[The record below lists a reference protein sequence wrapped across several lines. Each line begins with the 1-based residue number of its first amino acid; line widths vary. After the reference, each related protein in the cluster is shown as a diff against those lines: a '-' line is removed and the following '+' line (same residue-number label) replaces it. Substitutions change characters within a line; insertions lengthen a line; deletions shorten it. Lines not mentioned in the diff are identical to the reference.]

1 MVHIFMNWL
10 DSLLSVPRVCEF
22 FIGEEWS
29 CDLAPQFLDRGR
41 LLSDGG
47 KVLNIDHF
55 IGSQSGFVA
64 TARVQGSRVQP
75 YKVHLNG
82 RFEKGSWVF
91 WGECACPVGDDCKH
105 VAAVVYDLQKAI
117 RAADTE
123 MDGASDHQFWLNS
136 LTSVLGHDEKPKK
149 EPKKQTRQTAAL
161 AYLVTLR
168 DDGLLRMGFGKI
180 AYPPN
185 KRPPRVENASLSPNI
200 RTRVPAYFQEGDAEL
215 TFALQNRIPKAP
227 DSNHYWYEVRVLK
240 GPYAESILPQMLET
254 ERVFLADEFTAARLA
269 PFPNPIKAGPSLA
282 LAPQWEVSVDGDCT
296 PSIGLPSKR
305 VRLIEVEGSHY
316 LDLEKH
322 LLGPVELAAGH
333 SLALLRAWL
342 SGPTITASAA
352 ARLTA
357 EMEERGIPV
366 VLPRPVT
373 LEEKELKHDGVT
385 VVLSFF
391 RGPILKSIQR
401 PVFGG
406 TTQVAAQPLIGATL
420 SFRYADRELEFT
432 PSFPKSSRVAS
443 RDHLLVVKR
452 DVKSEKLALTMLE
465 EIDILPAQEIFKKEF
480 LNEKYQE
487 CFGIND
493 EVEDWDFVWANH
505 LAVSVPTLEEIG
517 WEIRYDESFDL
528 SVTEAEEMFTDLSED
543 TAKGIDWFQFD
554 TGIVTT
560 EGQRQSLM
568 ELIANFLRT
577 NDDIPGDDTL
587 DDDQRVLVTDK
598 LGKSFFN
605 LPARRFFRIVRSVRD
620 LFDRPDD
627 GLHRL
632 EAATIAEELQLD
644 DSKTLA
650 DLRALGEQL
659 KKKEPH
665 VPVKIPS
672 KIKAELR
679 DYQKDGFQWL
689 QFLARHH
696 LHGILADD
704 MGLGKTLQ
712 ALTHIVAEIQGKRH
726 EGKPSFVVAPT
737 SVVPNWAA
745 EAKRFAPSLKILVL
759 HGVDRQDDFKKI
771 EKSDLVITSYA
782 LLQRDQVEH
791 RKHSYHLALLDE
803 AQYIKNPNAKV
814 SIAACKLDAKHR
826 VCLSGTPMENHLGE
840 LWSLTRFLMPGLLGT
855 QDTFNKVFR
864 TPIERHRDA
873 DAQRAL
879 NARVGNLILRRTKDQ
894 VVLEL
899 PAKTEIIHRIPL
911 NKEQQEIYESV
922 RTAMDSKVRDAIA
935 DKGLARSQIIVLDA
949 LLKLRQV
956 CCHPQLIK
964 TEISKKAKHSA
975 KLDFLVELL
984 ATLIEE
990 GRRILLFS
998 QFTTMLAMIEEH
1010 LKKEK
1015 IKYVK
1020 ITGATR
1026 DRKTPVEEFQAGG
1039 VPVFLI
1045 SLKAGGTGLNLTAA
1059 DTVIHYD
1066 PWWNPAAENQATDR
1080 AHRIGQTQ
1088 PVFVHK
1094 LVCEGSIE
1102 ERILELQ
1109 ARKSKL
1115 VEALLSQETTKLRL
1129 DTGTLEN
1136 LLSPIG

>member
-1 MVHIFMNWL
+1 MVLASMNWL

-22 FIGEEWS
+22 LLSEEWS
-29 CDLAPQFLDRGR
+29 RHFAPECLDRGLR
-41 LLSDGG
+41 LAASG
-47 KVLNIDHF
+47 KVLDIDHF

-75 YKVHLNG
+75 YKVSLNG
-82 RFEKGSWVF
+82 RFERGEWLF
-91 WGECACPVGDDCKH
+91 WGGCACPVSEDCKH
-105 VAAVVYDLQKAI
+105 VAALVYDLQKAI
-117 RAADTE
+117 REAEEDIGE
-123 MDGASDHQFWLNS
+123 SHDHRFWLNS
-136 LTSVLGHDEKPKK
+136 LTSALGHEEKA
-149 EPKKQTRQTAAL
+149 KKQAKPSRKTAAL
-161 AYLVTLR
+161 AFLVTLR
-168 DDGLLRMGFGKI
+168 DDGLLRVGFGKI
-180 AYPPN
+180 AYPSS
-185 KRPPRVENASLSPNI
+185 KRPPRVENASLTPSI

-215 TFALQNRIPKAP
+215 TFGLQNRIPKAP
-227 DSNHYWYEVRVLK
+227 DSNRYWYEVRVLQ
-240 GPYAESILPQMLET
+240 GPYAEAILPQMLET
-254 ERVFLADEFTAARLA
+254 ERVFLADEFTAARFA
-269 PFPNPIKAGPSLA
+269 PFPDPIKAGPSLA
-282 LAPQWEVSVDGDCT
+282 LAPQWDVSADGDCT
-296 PSIGLPSKR
+296 PSVGLLSR
-305 VRLIEVEGSHY
+305 EVRLIEVEGPHY
-316 LDLEKH
+316 LDLGKH
-322 LLGPVELAAGH
+322 LLGPIELAPGH
-333 SLALLRAWL
+333 SLELLRAWL
-342 SGPTITASAA
+342 SGPIVTAGAA

-357 EMEERGIPV
+357 EMEERGVPV

-373 LEEKELKHDGVT
+373 LEEKELKHDGGQAILT
-385 VVLSFF
+385 FF
-391 RGPILKSIQR
+391 RGPILKSLQR
-401 PVFGG
+401 AVFGG
-406 TTQVAAQPLIGATL
+406 STQVAAPPLIGASL
-420 SFRYADRELEFT
+420 SFRYADREFNFT
-432 PSFPKSSRVAS
+432 PTFPKTSRIAS
-443 RDHLLVVKR
+443 RDHLLVVTR
-452 DVKSEKLALTMLE
+452 DVKLEKSALTMLAE
-465 EIDILPAQEIFKKEF
+465 VDILPAFEIFKKDV

-487 CFGIND
+487 SFGIEE
-493 EVEDWDFVWANH
+493 EVEDWDFAWANH
-505 LAVSVPTLEEIG
+505 LAVTVPTLEELG
-517 WEIRYDESFDL
+517 WEVRYDATFDL
-528 SVTEAEEMFTDLSED
+528 SVTEAEDMFTDLSED
-543 TAKGIDWFQFD
+543 PSQGIDWFQFD

-577 NDDIPGDDTL
+577 NDDIPDDEEL

-632 EAATIAEELQLD
+632 EAAAIAEELQLD
-644 DSKTLA
+644 ESKTLA

-665 VPVKIPS
+665 VPVALPS

-726 EGKPSFVVAPT
+726 EGKPSLVVAPT
-737 SVVPNWAA
+737 SVVPNWES
-745 EAKRFAPSLKILVL
+745 EAKRFAPSLKVLVL
-759 HGVDRQDDFKKI
+759 HGQDRQSDFKKI
-771 EKSDLVITSYA
+771 DQCHLVITSYA

-791 RKHSYHLALLDE
+791 RKHRYHLALLDE
-803 AQYIKNPNAKV
+803 AQYIKNPKAKV
-814 SIAACKLDAKHR
+814 AIAACRLEAQHR
-826 VCLSGTPMENHLGE
+826 LCLSGTPMENHLGE

-855 QDTFNKVFR
+855 QETFNKIFR
-864 TPIERHRDA
+864 TPIERHRDTE
-873 DAQRAL
+873 AQRAL

-894 VVLEL
+894 VAREL
-899 PAKTEIIHRIPL
+899 PPKTEMIHRIPL

-922 RTAMDSKVRDAIA
+922 RTAMDSKVREAIA

-964 TEISKKAKHSA
+964 TEIAKKAKRSA

-998 QFTTMLAMIEEH
+998 QFTTMLGMIEDH

-1026 DRKTPVEEFQAGG
+1026 DRKTPVEQFQSGEI
-1039 VPVFLI
+1039 PIFLI

-1080 AHRIGQTQ
+1080 AHRIGQTN

-1094 LVCEGSIE
+1094 LVSEGTIE

-1115 VEALLSQETTKLRL
+1115 VEALLSQETTKLKL
-1129 DTGTLEN
+1129 DTETLGN
-1136 LLSPIG
+1136 LLAPIDS

>member
-1 MVHIFMNWL
+1 MNWL

-22 FIGEEWS
+22 LLGEEWTRDFNVQS
-29 CDLAPQFLDRGR
+29 LDRGLR
-41 LLSDGG
+41 LVASGR
-47 KVLNIDHF
+47 VLDIDHF

-64 TARVQGSRVQP
+64 TARVQGSRIQP
-75 YKVHLNG
+75 YKVSLNG
-82 RFEKGSWVF
+82 RFERGEWLF
-91 WGECACPVGDDCKH
+91 WSGCACPVGEDCKH
-105 VAAVVYDLQKAI
+105 VAALFYEMQKAI
-117 RAADTE
+117 REAEEDR
-123 MDGASDHQFWLNS
+123 GGSQDHRFWLNS
-136 LTSVLGHDEKPKK
+136 LTSALGHEAKPKK
-149 EPKKQTRQTAAL
+149 GAKPSRRKAAL
-161 AYLVTLR
+161 AFLVTLR
-168 DDGLLRMGFGKI
+168 DDGLLRVGFGKI

-185 KRPPRVENASLSPNI
+185 HRPPRVENASLTPNI

-227 DSNHYWYEVRVLK
+227 NSDHHWYEVRVLQ
-240 GPYAESILPQMLET
+240 GPYAGAILPQLLET
-254 ERVFLADEFTAARLA
+254 ERVFLADEFTAARFA
-269 PFPNPIKAGPSLA
+269 SFPDPIKAGPSLA
-282 LAPQWEVSVDGDCT
+282 LAPQWDVSADGDCK
-296 PSIGLPSKR
+296 PSIGLPSR
-305 VRLIEVEGSHY
+305 NVRLIEVAGPHY
-316 LDLEKH
+316 LDFGKH
-322 LLGPVELAAGH
+322 LLGPVELAPGH

-357 EMEERGIPV
+357 EMEEQGISV

-373 LEEKELKHDGVT
+373 LEEKDLEHEGAQPILT
-385 VVLSFF
+385 FF

-401 PVFGG
+401 AVFGG
-406 TTQVAAQPLIGATL
+406 STRVAAPPLIGASL
-420 SFRYADRELEFT
+420 SFRYADRELDYA
-432 PSFPKSSRVAS
+432 PAFPKTSRIAS
-443 RDHLLVVKR
+443 RDHLLVVTR
-452 DVKSEKLALTMLE
+452 DVKAERLALTSLAE
-465 EIDILPAQEIFKKEF
+465 ADILPMLEIFEEDA
-480 LNEKYQE
+480 LSEKYRQ
-487 CFGIND
+487 CFGINE
-493 EVEDWDFVWANH
+493 EVGDWDFAWANH
-505 LAVSVPTLEEIG
+505 LAVTFPTLEQSG
-517 WEIRYDESFDL
+517 WEVRYDSTFDL
-528 SVTEAEEMFTDLSED
+528 CVTEAEEMFTDLSED
-543 TAKGIDWFQFD
+543 PSQGIDWFKFD

-568 ELIANFLRT
+568 ELIANFLRS
-577 NDDIPGDDTL
+577 NDDIP
-587 DDDQRVLVTDK
+587 DDDDLNDEARILVTDE

-632 EAATIAEELQLD
+632 EAAAIAEELQLD
-644 DSKTLA
+644 ESKTLA

-665 VPVKIPS
+665 VPVAIPS

-712 ALTHIVAEIQGKRH
+712 ALTHIAAEIQGKRN
-726 EGKPSFVVAPT
+726 EGKPSLVVAPT

-745 EAKRFAPSLKILVL
+745 EAEKFAPSLKVIVL
-759 HGVDRQDDFKKI
+759 HGLDRQSEFKKI
-771 EKSDLVITSYA
+771 DKSHLVITSYA
-782 LLQRDQVEH
+782 LLQRDQEEH
-791 RKHSYHLALLDE
+791 RKHHYHLALLDE
-803 AQYIKNPNAKV
+803 AQYIKNPKAKV
-814 SIAACKLDAKHR
+814 SIAACKLDAQHR

-864 TPIERHRDA
+864 TPIERHRDG

-899 PAKTEIIHRIPL
+899 PPKTEIIHRIPL

-964 TEISKKAKHSA
+964 TEISKSAKRSA
-975 KLDFLVELL
+975 KLDFLVDLL

-998 QFTTMLAMIEEH
+998 QFTTMLAMIEDH

-1026 DRKTPVEEFQAGG
+1026 DRKTPVEQFQSGEI
-1039 VPVFLI
+1039 PVFLI

-1080 AHRIGQTQ
+1080 AHRIGQTN

-1094 LVCEGSIE
+1094 LVSEGSIE

-1129 DTGTLEN
+1129 DTDTLKN

>member
-1 MVHIFMNWL
+1 MVPAFMNWL

-22 FIGEEWS
+22 LLSEEWS
-29 CDLAPQFLDRGR
+29 RDFSPQFLERGR
-41 LLSDGG
+41 LLSDSG
-47 KVLNIDHF
+47 KVLDIDHF

-75 YKVHLNG
+75 YKVSLNG
-82 RFEKGSWVF
+82 RFERGEWLF
-91 WGECACPVGDDCKH
+91 WGGCACPVSEDCKH
-105 VAAVVYDLQKAI
+105 VVALVYDLQKAI
-117 RAADTE
+117 RGAEEDT
-123 MDGASDHQFWLNS
+123 GGSQDHQFWLNS
-136 LTSVLGHDEKPKK
+136 LTSALGHEEKPGKAK
-149 EPKKQTRQTAAL
+149 AKPSRKTAAL
-161 AYLVTLR
+161 AFLVTLR
-168 DDGLLRMGFGKI
+168 DDGLLRVSFGKI

-185 KRPPRVENASLSPNI
+185 NRPLKVENASLTPNI

-227 DSNHYWYEVRVLK
+227 DSNHFWYEVRVLK
-240 GPYAESILPQMLET
+240 GAYAESILPQMLET
-254 ERVFLADEFTAARLA
+254 ERVFLAEEFSAARFA
-269 PFPNPIKAGPSLA
+269 PFPKPIKAGPSLA
-282 LAPQWEVSVDGDCT
+282 LAPQWDVSPDGDCT
-296 PSIGLPSKR
+296 PSIGLPSR
-305 VRLIEVEGSHY
+305 DVELIEVEGPHY
-316 LDLEKH
+316 LNLKNH

-342 SGPTITASAA
+342 NGPTITASAA

-357 EMEERGIPV
+357 EMEERGISV

-373 LEEKELKHDGVT
+373 LEEKNLEHDGVT
-385 VVLSFF
+385 VVLTVF
-391 RGPILKSIQR
+391 RAPILKSHQR
-401 PVFGG
+401 VVFGG
-406 TTQVAAQPLIGATL
+406 TTQVAAPDLIGATL
-420 SFRYADRELEFT
+420 SFCYAERELAFAPE
-432 PSFPKSSRVAS
+432 FPKTTRVAS
-443 RDHLLVVKR
+443 RDYLLVVKR

-465 EIDILPAQEIFKKEF
+465 EIEILPVEEIFKKEL
-480 LNEKYQE
+480 LNEKYQK
-487 CFGIND
+487 CFGID
-493 EVEDWDFVWANH
+493 AEVEDWDFAWANH

-517 WEIRYDESFDL
+517 WEVRYDESFDL
-528 SVTEAEEMFTDLSED
+528 SVTEAEDMFTDLSED

-568 ELIANFLRT
+568 DLIANFLRT
-577 NDDIPGDDTL
+577 NDEIPEDDSL

-605 LPARRFFRIVRSVRD
+605 LPAGRFFRIVRSVRD

-632 EAATIAEELQLD
+632 EAAAIAEELQLD
-644 DSKTLA
+644 ESKTLA

-665 VPVKIPS
+665 VPVAIPS

-712 ALTHIVAEIQGKRH
+712 ALTHLAAEIQGKRH
-726 EGKPSFVVAPT
+726 DGKPSLVVAPT

-745 EAKRFAPSLKILVL
+745 EAKKFAPSLKVLVL
-759 HGVDRQDDFKKI
+759 HGSDRQVDFKKI
-771 EKSDLVITSYA
+771 DKSHLVITSYA

-791 RKHSYHLALLDE
+791 RKHSYHLAFLDE
-803 AQYIKNPNAKV
+803 AQYIKNPKTKV
-814 SIAACKLDAKHR
+814 SIAACKLDAQHR

-840 LWSLTRFLMPGLLGT
+840 LWALTRFLMPGLLGT

-864 TPIERHRDA
+864 TPIERHRDG

-879 NARVGNLILRRTKDQ
+879 NGRIGNLILRRTKDQ

-964 TEISKKAKHSA
+964 TEISKQARRSA

-998 QFTTMLAMIEEH
+998 QFTTMLAMIEDH

-1026 DRKTPVEEFQAGG
+1026 DRKTPVEKFQEGEI
-1039 VPVFLI
+1039 PVFLI

-1080 AHRIGQTQ
+1080 AHRIGQTN

-1094 LVCEGSIE
+1094 LVSEGSIE

-1115 VEALLSQETTKLRL
+1115 VEALLSQETTKLKL
-1129 DTGTLEN
+1129 DTSTLEN